1 MATRL
6 TTIGG
11 GGGMPF
17 EFHGMKNGATLK
29 KIGVAVEGWQVKAV
43 RAELT
48 DGRVATFGE
57 AKTFTEFEFDLG
69 ERITKL
75 SLWGNGAGTRLGAI
89 KFTTSNKREFF
100 EKMTSWGLKKEYTID
115 VGSGICL
122 GLQGRSGSDI
132 DCMGFVFINA
142 VNSTVLTD
150 MKYPTLSLFK
160 PQVTPEYVKSVSHHN
175 DTSLVQEESITYS
188 KTLTKTSS
196 WSVSNKIESTL
207 NVSVKAG
214 IPDLVEVSSGFSL
227 TVGVQQSTSLQKTE
241 TITES
246 DTISLKIPPGKT
258 MDVEI
263 TVGKANISIFAF
275 PTVIS
280 TSMVFPGGIFR
291 LMVSDSVMVSVFCR
305 LVDCST
311 PTVKLNPDVTSTRS
325 GIPALT
331 DTLKVDSILLLTDQ
345 EEVLVS
351 VLLYVKNSS

>member
-1 MATRL
+1 MATL
-6 TTIGG
+6 LQLIGG
-11 GGGMPF
+11 GGGSSI
-17 EFHGMKNGATLK
+17 EFHGMNNGATLK
-29 KIGVAVEGWQVKAV
+29 KIGVAVEAWQVKAV

-48 DGRVATFGE
+48 DGRVQTFGNSH
-57 AKTFTEFEFDLG
+57 TFSEFEFDLG

-89 KFTTSNKREFF
+89 KFKTSKNREFF
-100 EKMTSWGLKKEYTID
+100 EKMTSWPLKTEYTID

-122 GLQGRSGSDI
+122 GLEGRCGSDI
-132 DCMGFVFINA
+132 DGMGFLFINTIK
-142 VNSTVLTD
+142 SSVLTD
-150 MKYPTLSLFK
+150 MEYPTLSLFK

-246 DTISLKIPPGKT
+246 DTINVKIPPGKT

-263 TVGKANISIFAF
+263 TVGKANIDLDYRA
-275 PTVIS
+275 TVKVTCMNGS
-280 TSMVFPGGIFR
+280 QLVFPSNGIYTGVTYTSAR
-291 LMVSDSVMVSVFCR
+291 VSTKER
-305 LVDCST
+305 
-311 PTVKLNPDVTSTRS
+311 
-325 GIPALT
+325 
-331 DTLKVDSILLLTDQ
+331 
-345 EEVLVS
+345 
-351 VLLYVKNSS
+351 